1 MGNKIELNLTSVDQ
15 LFSTEEQRQDEKRE
29 NVMDIPLEELQPF
42 QGHPFQVA
50 ENEELLELAKSIAEH
65 GVVTPALARPGKGGG
80 YELISGHR
88 RKAAC
93 QLAGVKTLPVIVRD
107 LDDDTATIIMVD
119 SNQQRE
125 NLLPSEKAFA
135 YKMKLD
141 AMKRQAGRPG
151 KKNLPQLAANYRSD
165 DEVAKDSGV
174 SGDTVRRYI
183 RLTNLIPDIL
193 KMVDEKQIA
202 FSPAVEFSYL
212 PKKAQTDLL
221 DIMKMQDCTPSLSQA
236 VRMKGMQQKGE
247 LNIPEMNKIMREQKA
262 NQKDRISFRSDKFS
276 PYFPR
281 GYTPEQM
288 EKSILNLLEER
299 KRKLQKSRDDSR

>member
-29 NVMDIPLEELQPF
+29 KVMDIPLEELQPF
-42 QGHPFQVA
+42 QGHPFQVV

-80 YELISGHR
+80 FELISGHR

-93 QLAGVKTLPVIVRD
+93 QLAAIKTLPVIVRD

-135 YKMKLD
+135 YKMKLE

-151 KKNLPQLAANYRSD
+151 KNNLVQVGQNSRTELSAQ
-165 DEVAKDSGV
+165 SGE
-174 SGDTVRRYI
+174 SETQIQRYI

-193 KMVDEKQIA
+193 KLVDEKQIA
-202 FSPAVEFSYL
+202 FSPAVELSYL
-212 PKKAQTDLL
+212 PKKVQTDLL

-236 VRMKGMQQKGE
+236 VRMKAMQQKGE